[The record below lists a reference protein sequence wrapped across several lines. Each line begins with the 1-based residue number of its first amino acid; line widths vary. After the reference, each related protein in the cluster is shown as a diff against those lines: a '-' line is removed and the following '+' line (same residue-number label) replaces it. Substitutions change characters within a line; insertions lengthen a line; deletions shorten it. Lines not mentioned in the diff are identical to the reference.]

1 MHSKHCSFEAVW
13 DAPADQCLLWQV
25 SLVQQPA
32 LFDRAFQRLFSKE
45 LARVAAETSAGG
57 PGGASSVGRDPA
69 ASWALDRFWQRP
81 STKAPL
87 PRRPAVPRAGEEMSR
102 YLSDFQVDPYRVPAM
117 SLSR

>member
-1 MHSKHCSFEAVW
+1 M
-13 DAPADQCLLWQV
+13 DDPADRRGLWQV

-57 PGGASSVGRDPA
+57 PSGVSSSVGRDPA

-81 STKAPL
+81 STKGPL
-87 PRRPAVPRAGEEMSR
+87 PQRPAIPRAGEEMSR
-102 YLSDFQVDPYRVPAM
+102 YLSDFQVAPRTSLP
-117 SLSR
+117 LSR